1 MKMQQSAT
9 DPCIFYKQRGGKII
23 LSFLY
28 VDDTL
33 CAGEKKEDEWAYKKI
48 EEKIKI
54 VRLGRLKKHL
64 GIMYD
69 WKQDKAG
76 NTYLEAYMPKMIEEI
91 SDKFEKVIGKK
102 AKVYATPRTPRRTLA
117 PW

>member
-1 MKMQQSAT
+1 MKMQQSDT
-9 DPCIFYKQRGGKII
+9 DPCIFYKQRGGNII
-23 LSFLY
+23 LILGLY

-33 CAGEKKEDEWAYKKI
+33 CAGEKKEVEWAYKTI

-54 VRLGRLKKHL
+54 VRSGRLEKHL

-76 NTYLEAYMPKMIEEI
+76 NTYLEANMPKMIEEI
-91 SDKFEKVIGKK
+91 SD
-102 AKVYATPRTPRRTLA
+102 
-117 PW
+117 